1 MCLFF
6 MATKTH
12 FLQFQP
18 KYVSM
23 FYLYIL
29 CFIGTQLLSQKPLNI
44 CKGQNDFFI
53 AVSYYHLLLPSSL
66 SNRSAVDSTA
76 IDTTKFKKN
85 WENIIKFYQ
94 NLESKR
100 DSHTLSHFAGKRVE
114 HSTISHIFG
123 NFFKYTQAREKCWVT
138 KKVEK

>member
-1 MCLFF
+1 
-6 MATKTH
+6 
-12 FLQFQP
+12 
-18 KYVSM
+18 M
-23 FYLYIL
+23 FYWHTIAIIETIKYMQGL
-29 CFIGTQLLSQKPLNI
+29 QS
-44 CKGQNDFFI
+44 FFI

-94 NLESKR
+94 NLEAKR

-123 NFFKYTQAREKCWVT
+123 YFLKYTQAREKCWVT
-138 KKVEK
+138 KKVEKWGKDLSVTGKAQNRKKKPHFPWHM

>member
-1 MCLFF
+1 

-12 FLQFQP
+12 FLQILP

-23 FYLYIL
+23 YYLYIL
-29 CFIGTQLLSQKPLNI
+29 CFFGTQLLLQKPLKV
-44 CKGQNDFFI
+44 CKGKNDFCI
-53 AVSYYHLLLPSSL
+53 AVSYFYLFSPSSL

-85 WENIIKFYQ
+85 YENIIKFYQ
-94 NLESKR
+94 NLEAKR
-100 DSHTLSHFAGKRVE
+100 DSHTLSHFAGERVGY
-114 HSTISHIFG
+114 STISHIFG
-123 NFFKYTQAREKCWVT
+123 YFFKYTQAREKCWVT